1 MIIKRDGRKVV
12 FNADKIV
19 SALMRAFSA
28 TVQAGTLQG
37 VSRGDFMQFV
47 LDKVLGCSDIKQ
59 CEDMKVDVSVETI
72 QDIIEKKLMSSRY
85 KDVAKNYILYRDERS
100 RIRQS
105 KSRLMRMI
113 GEKLLAQSIE
123 NQNANVDESSF
134 GGRMGEARN
143 LVSKEYA
150 LEHCMSEMARN
161 NHLQNR
167 VYTHDPDSYA
177 VGLHNCL
184 FLPFDQLLRN
194 GFNTRQTDVRP
205 ARSVNTA
212 FQLVAVLFQLQSL
225 NQYGGVGATK
235 IDHDMVPYV
244 RLSYLKHLISVT
256 AFDSDISEDKVK
268 SELYSKIIERS
279 DKAGQEGTDIEE
291 LVYDHKFNFM
301 QAVDEIYSVPYIQ
314 QDGVN
319 FRSKCLKAAKS
330 ALSREVYQA
339 AEGLFHNLNTLQSRS
354 GNQLPFTSINFGTC
368 TLPEGQLISE
378 ALLKTLNRGIG
389 KFFRTSIFPCTI
401 FQWMRGV
408 NDRPGTLNY
417 FLYRLALETTAKR
430 LYPNYANVNC
440 SINAGFDVDD
450 PSTYM
455 AVMGCRTQI
464 GYDCNGM
471 GLKKDGRGNLSP
483 VTVILPTIAM
493 EAVESVGD
501 YSEETFNKFLGL
513 LDKVIDEA
521 RDMLLERYRLIC
533 SQPADSGKFMYENN
547 VMAGY
552 IPEEGTVSALKHGT
566 LAIGQI
572 GLAET
577 LQILMG
583 ADHTDPKG
591 MELAKKIES
600 LFQKKCAQF
609 KQEYSLN
616 FGVYYTPA
624 ENLCFTAMKKFKER
638 FGVIPNV
645 SDKEF
650 FTNSIHVP
658 VWKEI
663 SPFDKIDIESQL
675 TGFSNAGC
683 ITYVELKDTVSKNI
697 DALEEL
703 VNYAMEHDI
712 PYFAV
717 NVPVDLCLS
726 CGHQG
731 TFNDVCPVCGS
742 NNIQQLRR
750 VTGYLTGDYKS
761 AFNKG
766 KVQETELRVK
776 HADVMS
782 ELPGESFEIKS
793 DLGEI

>member
-12 FNADKIV
+12 FNAEKII

-28 TVQAGTLQG
+28 TVQTGNLPDTG
-37 VSRGDFMQFV
+37 EPDFARFV
-47 LDKVLGCSDIKQ
+47 LDKVLCCADIEQ
-59 CEDMKVDVSVETI
+59 CKDIEVDVPVETI
-72 QDIIEKKLMSSRY
+72 QDIIERKLMSSRY
-85 KDVAKNYILYRDERS
+85 KDVAKSYILYRDERS

-105 KSRLMRMI
+105 KSKLMRMV
-113 GEKLLAQSIE
+113 GEKLMAQSLE
-123 NQNANVDESSF
+123 NQNANVDEISF

-167 VYTHDPDSYA
+167 IYIHDLDSYA

-184 FLPFDQLLRN
+184 FLPFDYLLRN
-194 GFNTRQTDVRP
+194 GFSMRQTDVRP

-256 AFDSDISEDKVK
+256 AFDNDRSEDEVK
-268 SELYSKIIERS
+268 AELYKEIIMRS
-279 DKAGQEGTDIEE
+279 GKEGADIED
-291 LVYDHKFNFM
+291 LIYDLKFDFM
-301 QAVDEIYSVPYIQ
+301 QVIDDIYSVPYRQ
-314 QDGVN
+314 QMEVN

-330 ALSREVYQA
+330 ALHKEVYQA

-389 KFFRTSIFPCTI
+389 KFFRTSIFPCTV

-408 NDRPGTLNY
+408 NNRSGTPNY
-417 FLYRLALETTAKR
+417 YLYRLALETTAKR

-455 AVMGCRTQI
+455 STMGCRTQI

-483 VTVILPTIAM
+483 VTIILPTIAM
-493 EAVESVGD
+493 EAVDIVGQ
-501 YSEETFNKFLGL
+501 YSEEIFNKFLRL
-513 LDKVIDEA
+513 LDKTIDEA
-521 RDMLLERYRLIC
+521 RDMLLERYKLIC
-533 SQPADSGKFMYENN
+533 SQPAESGKFMYENN

-583 ADHTDPKG
+583 VDHTDLRG
-591 MELAKKIES
+591 MEAAKKIED
-600 LFQKKCAQF
+600 LFKRKCAQF
-609 KQEYSLN
+609 KKDYSLN

-624 ENLCFTAMKKFKER
+624 ENLCFTSMKKFKER
-638 FGVIPNV
+638 YGVILNV

-675 TGFSNAGC
+675 IGFSNAGC
-683 ITYVELKDTVSKNI
+683 ITYVELKDTVSKNV

-717 NVPVDLCLS
+717 NVPVDLCMD

-731 TFNDVCPVCGS
+731 TFNGVCSMCGS
-742 NNIQQLRR
+742 GNIQQLRR

-776 HADVMS
+776 HADVMG
-782 ELPGESFEIKS
+782 ELPSEAFEVESNSKES
-793 DLGEI
+793 